1 MKIKHALNTA
11 ALAITLA
18 FAGAAHAGNGTAD
31 TYTSDSNFAG
41 FLTDAGGKSIND
53 KPSASANIQVNVYE
67 MVNEQDANQSY
78 LAFCFE
84 PNVAKD
90 AYIYTPHYSATTAW
104 VSDKVRAL
112 YESSYKDT
120 IGNANQQF
128 SFQLALWEL
137 QADDGDLAQTATG
150 KQYFSQ
156 TSNGLFIDS
165 RVNDAAHMLSEAAK
179 ITTPSG
185 MYQYTVFTAE
195 NSQTLIAA
203 TVAAVPEADTWA
215 MLGAGLG
222 LVGFMARRKSKK
234 SEQFAA

>member
-11 ALAITLA
+11 GLAITLA
-18 FAGAAHAGNGTAD
+18 FAGAAHAGTEPVL
-31 TYTSDSNFAG
+31 YSSDSNFVG

-53 KPSASANIQVNVYE
+53 KPSASANIQVNVYD
-67 MVNEQDANQSY
+67 MVNETDLHQSF
-78 LAFCFE
+78 LAFCFQ
-84 PNVAKD
+84 PSVAKD
-90 AYIYTPHYSATTAW
+90 AYDYTAHYNVTNTV

-137 QADDGDLAQTATG
+137 VADDGNLAQTTTG
-150 KQYFSQ
+150 KQYFSV
-156 TSNGLFIDS
+156 TPDGLFVDA
-165 RVNDAAHMLSEAAK
+165 RVRDADHMLSEAAK
-179 ITTPSG
+179 ISAPSG
-185 MYQYTVFTAE
+185 MYQYTVFTAD

-203 TVAAVPEADTWA
+203 TLAAVPEADTWA

-222 LVGFMARRKSKK
+222 LVGFMTRRKSKK
-234 SEQFAA
+234 NEQFAA